1 MLPASTKMTSAPL
14 LERKAHAAGPRR
26 PKALA
31 PRVNKKG
38 AELKCSA
45 PIGPLPRLAAA
56 KGASSI

>member
-1 MLPASTKMTSAPL
+1 MLPASTKTTSAPL
-14 LERKAHAAGPRR
+14 LERKAHAAGPRKS
-26 PKALA
+26 KALA
-31 PRVNKKG
+31 PIVNKKG